1 MRVEQLFVE
10 TLIDIN
16 QKLASNPSEYQLL
29 RVSGLLRQI
38 LIDKKPL
45 LEPASA
51 AASLEPKFRLV
62 KPGPPP
68 IPPDVQRQIDD
79 AWDKYIASLLPD
91 APVPQKVS
99 IAFSMRGDLLS
110 GIASQPGDK
119 VLELAKKDFLSHPIV
134 TWMDKDYTVENVLRV
149 AANSLGGVHLSET
162 NHDPPSQELRD
173 YMEGSQMFG
182 RSMPAWYMLH
192 IALCTLRAC
201 QPLADKLAA
210 LGLYSAAP
218 SEWVLSATPAQ
229 NPGAVSQ
236 TSTVATN
243 ADEPPIQGS
252 PS

>member
-16 QKLASNPSEYQLL
+16 QKLASNPANTSW

-119 VLELAKKDFLSHPIV
+119 VLELAKKDFLSYPIV

-173 YMEGSQMFG
+173 YMEGSQMLAG
-182 RSMPAWYMLH
+182 PCPPGTCS
-192 IALCTLRAC
+192 TLPSAHCGLVSRWQTNWPHSAC
-201 QPLADKLAA
+201 IPLRLVNGSC
-210 LGLYSAAP
+210 LP
-218 SEWVLSATPAQ
+218 R
-229 NPGAVSQ
+229 
-236 TSTVATN
+236 
-243 ADEPPIQGS
+243 PPRTQER
-252 PS
+252 